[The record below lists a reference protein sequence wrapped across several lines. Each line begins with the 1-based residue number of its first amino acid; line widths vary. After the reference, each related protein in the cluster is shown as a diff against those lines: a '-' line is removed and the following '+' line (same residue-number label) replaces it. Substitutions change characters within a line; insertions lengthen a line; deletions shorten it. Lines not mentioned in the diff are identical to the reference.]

1 MPWLRRLLTCSLTK
15 GVAALLAVLL
25 SAAGGMRAGFDR
37 LTGTPDGERPAV
49 VSPTVVAAGERAG
62 RVNIAVAPCLTPVA
76 QAWRTM
82 ELLEQT
88 LALSAIWSPSAPALL
103 LGSAGGP
110 RAP

>member
-49 VSPTVVAAGERAG
+49 VAPTVVAAGERAG
-62 RVNIAVAPCLTPVA
+62 CVSVTTAPRPTVVARADRSVEP
-76 QAWRTM
+76 
-82 ELLEQT
+82 
-88 LALSAIWSPSAPALL
+88 LALAAVWSPSAPALL

>member
-49 VSPTVVAAGERAG
+49 VAPSVVAAGERAG
-62 RVNIAVAPCLTPVA
+62 RVNVSVAPNPVVIA
-76 QAWRTM
+76 QVCRPV
-82 ELLEQT
+82 EP
-88 LALSAIWSPSAPALL
+88 LALSAAWSPTAPSLL

>member
-1 MPWLRRLLTCSLTK
+1 MPWLRRLFTCSLTK

-37 LTGTPDGERPAV
+37 LTREPDGERPAAM
-49 VSPTVVAAGERAG
+49 SPTVVTADEHAGPTDVALAPRPT
-62 RVNIAVAPCLTPVA
+62 VIALTHRPVD
-76 QAWRTM
+76 
-82 ELLEQT
+82 L
-88 LALSAIWSPSAPALL
+88 LALSATWSPAAPALL

>member
-1 MPWLRRLLTCSLTK
+1 MPWLRRLLTCSLTT

-49 VSPTVVAAGERAG
+49 VAPTVVTAGERAG
-62 RVNIAVAPCLTPVA
+62 RASVTVAARPLLLA
-76 QAWRTM
+76 QASRP
-82 ELLEQT
+82 
-88 LALSAIWSPSAPALL
+88 ADSRAPADAWSPAAPALL
-103 LGSAGGP
+103 RGSAGGP

>member
-1 MPWLRRLLTCSLTK
+1 MPWLRRLLTSSLAK
-15 GVAALLAVLL
+15 GIAALLAVLL

-49 VSPTVVAAGERAG
+49 VSPTTVAAGERAG
-62 RVNIAVAPCLTPVA
+62 RVNVATVAPRAAPVV
-76 QAWRTM
+76 
-82 ELLEQT
+82 LLASRSSAT
-88 LALSAIWSPSAPALL
+88 LASPATWSPDAPALL